1 MSNAKKQKA
10 QQSITS
16 FFAPPKQPK
25 VPPSVSNVQSF
36 TPNKPIATVKPVQS
50 VAPTITA
57 SIDLTMEESPIQPPG
72 QFKRSVSAHG
82 SSTTRRSLLS
92 DNIFSATTANNSGIF
107 DSDTDQD
114 LLDMDIDTVMKP
126 KVNGGG
132 KKNRLSRGRKT
143 EQPEKVVDDWADE
156 IFGSSE
162 PLSAKKGKKVA
173 TTDIKNP
180 WDDDED
186 DFQDDL
192 LLPKNESHVA
202 MDSDDDD
209 IPLASTNWDE
219 EYPSDDD
226 MIDLSQD
233 KDEYEAPLDQLQEDM
248 MTQFVADNAGYLSD
262 PDPCSEEIDGETQDI
277 IEPSPQKMVTS
288 RQSRLSIPP
297 KVEDGNKGQVVN
309 DVIKESGYVSEVV
322 TSTNEGQDIN
332 EELVKCLKAATDTRN
347 MLYKNRNFHKAV
359 SKLSR
364 DEFNN
369 QMEQLDIL
377 SRQVMEIFILL
388 PLPSI
393 PTAALSDL
401 QVIQTCLCKLRAR
414 IKQYEDINLR
424 PVNPFASGT
433 SISPPPQ
440 WTEEDFLHPESSSP
454 PFESSPE
461 VCAPASPVFSRSNSN
476 PSRLLPAPIPPP
488 ASVTKHQPTPQLPSP
503 PSSQVKSK
511 FVFKKPGVSNPT
523 VTIPGQN
530 IGGSNSSSVTP
541 SFGSTSIKNNTN
553 SNTSGDGGVSNSAMF
568 TNPGQIIRGSGNT
581 WDSNSSSVTPSS
593 GSTNIKTN
601 VTSTVSGINDH
612 SFVFNDNDFPDSNRG
627 SSRTNNYNNTSSGNS
642 WTGAPAGT
650 QFIEDFQTQEQG
662 DNINYTNKLYNM
674 QNKDKAGGEKS
685 EINVEGK
692 FIGSAR
698 NDGKDPEL
706 CKQNF
711 PHSESVKQVIKGT
724 FGLRAF
730 RPNQLP
736 AINSALLG
744 QDTFVL
750 MPTGG
755 GKSLCYQLPAAVRG
769 GITVVISPL
778 VSLIH
783 DQVTKLVGL
792 GIEAEHMTGDDYS
805 RQSSIYSRMRAN
817 NCGPTLLY
825 VTPEKV
831 SASTSLVSALQSV
844 YNRNKL
850 SMFVIDE
857 AHCVSQWGHDFR
869 PDYKKLSLLRQ
880 NFPEVPF
887 MALTATATPRVRTDI
902 LHQLG
907 MKQPKWFLSSF
918 NRTNLKYEVRVKKG
932 KAGSVQ
938 EIGNLIQNSFYDSKT
953 RKFQSGI
960 VYCLSKKECDETAQ
974 ALQQQVR
981 GLTAKP
987 YHAGLGG
994 EERAHTQDEW
1004 IQDKVKVVCAT
1015 IAFGMGIDKPDVRFV
1030 VHQSLPKSIE
1040 GYYQESGRA
1049 GRDGER
1055 AQCVLYYSYGDFHRL
1070 RKLIDMGE
1078 GDSMAKKTHYDN
1090 LWQMVRYCEN
1100 ISDCRRMQQLQYFG
1114 EVFDSSKCGE
1124 MRNTRCDNC
1133 QLMEQASIEKVD
1145 ITDLARSVLIAVQRL
1160 SQSSRFNQRNF
1171 TLNHL
1176 VDIWRG
1182 GKAAKIIKS
1191 GWDKDPL
1198 YGKGSS
1204 HSVIEA
1210 NRMLRKLIL
1219 EGYLWEELVVN
1230 KECGA
1235 SAYVKPGCKAGDLLS
1250 GKAGRIFHQV
1260 QVKKTAGE
1268 RAEARMEEVD
1278 QKVIEIQEDCF
1289 SQLKQVVLVAAKDL
1303 NVGQH
1308 ISGVHEVIP
1317 IQCLRE
1323 LSRDLPVSKAS
1334 LSRIEH
1340 MTEYRVRN
1348 YHEVILGV
1356 TREFHR
1362 LKMEHLASQTL
1373 ARQMEES
1380 DDFTPS
1386 SQADGWVGKPSK
1398 RGKGGGGT
1406 GGKTSNYFKGKKSWG
1421 WSGGN
1426 KRKGP
1431 PQGGSSPKR
1440 VGSSGRGSSS
1450 SNGRSG
1456 GGGGSMGIPKPKS

>member
-1 MSNAKKQKA
+1 
-10 QQSITS
+10 
-16 FFAPPKQPK
+16 
-25 VPPSVSNVQSF
+25 
-36 TPNKPIATVKPVQS
+36 
-50 VAPTITA
+50 
-57 SIDLTMEESPIQPPG
+57 
-72 QFKRSVSAHG
+72 
-82 SSTTRRSLLS
+82 
-92 DNIFSATTANNSGIF
+92 
-107 DSDTDQD
+107 
-114 LLDMDIDTVMKP
+114 
-126 KVNGGG
+126 
-132 KKNRLSRGRKT
+132 
-143 EQPEKVVDDWADE
+143 
-156 IFGSSE
+156 
-162 PLSAKKGKKVA
+162 
-173 TTDIKNP
+173 
-180 WDDDED
+180 
-186 DFQDDL
+186 
-192 LLPKNESHVA
+192 
-202 MDSDDDD
+202 
-209 IPLASTNWDE
+209 
-219 EYPSDDD
+219 
-226 MIDLSQD
+226 
-233 KDEYEAPLDQLQEDM
+233 
-248 MTQFVADNAGYLSD
+248 LSD
-262 PDPCSEEIDGETQDI
+262 PDPCSEEINGETQDI
-277 IEPSPQKMVTS
+277 IGPSPQKVVTS
-288 RQSRLSIPP
+288 RQSRLSIPS
-297 KVEDGNKGQVVN
+297 KLEDDDYGQVVN
-309 DVIKESGYVSEVV
+309 DVIKDSGDVSEIV
-322 TSTNEGQDIN
+322 TSTNEGQDID
-332 EELVKCLKAATDTRN
+332 EELAKCLKTATNTRN

-359 SKLSR
+359 SKLSK
-364 DEFNN
+364 DEFSS

-388 PLPSI
+388 PLSSI
-393 PTAALSDL
+393 PSAVLSDL
-401 QVIQTCLCKLRAR
+401 QVIQTCLCKLRSR
-414 IKQYEDINLR
+414 IKQYEDLNLL

-440 WTEEDFLHPESSSP
+440 WTEEDFLQPESSSP
-454 PFESSPE
+454 PFEPSPE
-461 VCAPASPVFSRSNSN
+461 PCPPASPVFSRSNSN
-476 PSRLLPAPIPPP
+476 SSRVLPD
-488 ASVTKHQPTPQLPSP
+488 PTP
-503 PSSQVKSK
+503 SQATAIKPKTK
-511 FVFKKPGVSNPT
+511 FVFKKPGVSNPVT
-523 VTIPGQN
+523 VTNPEQIMKGSGN
-530 IGGSNSSSVTP
+530 TWGGNSSSVTP
-541 SFGSTSIKNNTN
+541 SMGSTSIKNN
-553 SNTSGDGGVSNSAMF
+553 
-568 TNPGQIIRGSGNT
+568 
-581 WDSNSSSVTPSS
+581 
-593 GSTNIKTN
+593 
-601 VTSTVSGINDH
+601 VTSTVSGGDCSANNDH
-612 SFVFNDNDFPDSNRG
+612 SFVFNDNDFPESNRG
-627 SSRTNNYNNTSSGNS
+627 SSRGNNYNSPSFANS

-662 DNINYTNKLYNM
+662 DDINYTNKLYNT
-674 QNKDKAGGEKS
+674 QNMDKAGGEKS

-706 CKQNF
+706 NKQTF
-711 PHSESVKQVIKGT
+711 PHSDSVKKVMKET
-724 FGLRAF
+724 FGLKAF

-755 GKSLCYQLPAAVRG
+755 GKSLCYQLPAAVKG

-831 SASTSLVSALQSV
+831 SASTSLISALQSV

-880 NFPEVPF
+880 NFPNVPF

-918 NRTNLKYEVRVKKG
+918 NRTNLKYEVRMKKG